1 MKLTLKK
8 KLLIMFLTLLIL
20 PGIATSTFDYFFAKK
35 SLDELTEKG
44 LRNNVLLALELIE
57 SQNEL
62 VDAGIISLDEA
73 QEEVKERLIGPK
85 QNDGTRQVTSEFELG
100 ENGYFVVFDQ
110 DGNTIAHPTIE
121 GKNVWDEAYN
131 GIYFIQEMIAA
142 AQDGGGFTYYNF
154 PMPNDPDDVKE
165 KMAYSQ
171 MVPHWD
177 WIIGVNT
184 YTHEYNSN
192 LNSLIINAIITLV
205 IIVIIGAFFG
215 NFFANYISRP
225 INMIMEHVRAIAKGD
240 LSQQALTIKNDDELG
255 TLAKHFNEMSENLKT
270 TIQQTSNTS
279 QQVASTA
286 VELSVGSDQTSE
298 AMEQISSS
306 IQDVATDADRQATH
320 AKEAVRAISQM
331 EKIID
336 HITEQVIQVHDT
348 SNKTIQ
354 TANSGNEIVD
364 QAGEQMLV
372 IGEGTESLNNAIQG
386 LHERSH
392 QIESIISLIS
402 NISEQTNL
410 LALNASIEAAR
421 AGEHGMG
428 FSVVADE
435 VRQLAE
441 QSAEATNNVSSLIAE
456 IQQEIDHAVKTMSVN
471 EPVIREGIAL
481 TNEAGDSFRNISL
494 AIVKMTEQ
502 IEQIAHDVQAMNE
515 DATRITTIATETEEL
530 SEATVRNAETV
541 AAATEEHTATMEEVN
556 SATQNLASMAESLQD
571 TVDLFTLQTES
582 EQKNGE

>member
-1 MKLTLKK
+1 MKLSLKE

-44 LRNNVLLALELIE
+44 LRNNVLLAIELIE

-62 VDAGIISLDEA
+62 VDAGVITLEEA
-73 QEEVKERLIGPK
+73 QEEVKERLIGRQK
-85 QNDGTRQVTSEFELG
+85 SDGTREITAEFELG
-100 ENGYFVVFDQ
+100 ENGYFVVFDEN
-110 DGNTIAHPTIE
+110 GNTIAHPTIE
-121 GKNVWDEAYN
+121 GENVWDEQYN

-142 AQDGGGFTYYNF
+142 AQDGDGFTYYNF
-154 PMPNDPDDVKE
+154 PMPNDPNDVQE
-165 KMAYSQ
+165 KIAYSEKA
-171 MVPHWD
+171 PHWG
-177 WIIGVNT
+177 WIIGVNA

-205 IIVIIGAFFG
+205 IVILIGAFFG

-225 INMIMEHVRAIAKGD
+225 INIIMEHVRAIAKGD
-240 LSQQALTIKNDDELG
+240 LSQRALSIKNNDELG
-255 TLAKHFNEMSENLKT
+255 TLATHFNEMSCNLKN
-270 TIQQTSNTS
+270 TIRQTATTS

-286 VELSVGSDQTSE
+286 AELSVGSDQTSE
-298 AMEQISSS
+298 AMEQISTS
-306 IQDVATDADRQATH
+306 IQDVATDAERQATH
-320 AKEAVRAISQM
+320 AKEAVDAVAQMGEAIN
-331 EKIID
+331 
-336 HITEQVIQVHDT
+336 HITEQVMQVHET
-348 SNKTIQ
+348 SNETIE

-364 QAGEQMLV
+364 QAGEQMHV
-372 IGEGTESLNNAIQG
+372 IGEGTESLNNAIHG

-392 QIESIISLIS
+392 QIEHIISLIS

-441 QSAEATNNVSSLIAE
+441 QSAEATGDVSSLITE
-456 IQQEIDHAVKTMSVN
+456 IQQEIDHAVKTMSEN

-481 TNEAGDSFRNISL
+481 TNEAGNSFRNISS
-494 AIVKMTEQ
+494 AVVKMTEQ
-502 IEQIAHDVQAMNE
+502 IEQVAHDVRAMNE
-515 DATRITTIATETEEL
+515 DASRLTTIASETEEL

-541 AAATEEHTATMEEVN
+541 AAATEEHTATMEEIN
-556 SATQNLASMAESLQD
+556 SATQNLATMAESLQD
-571 TVDLFTLQTES
+571 SVDTFMLER
-582 EQKNGE
+582 EGEAERG